1 MSTIRLPTAPTLIAS
16 LPASELAFFNKF
28 TEMLL
33 FNQALI
39 AALEQVDIEN
49 TNMTQT
55 SNSKAEDEATAK
67 GFFFA

>member
-1 MSTIRLPTAPTLIAS
+1 MSTIRLPTAPSLITS

-39 AALEQVDIEN
+39 AALEQIDIET